1 MFSNNERTGRRVPLN
16 THAPLTRPGTRSTD
30 LHVDQSSM
38 AGGYARIAVAES
50 PCRTDCFHVPR
61 DEAGRGNGVHFLP
74 LSRGFGSASLRGMN
88 LTLPDVP
95 ITRQMGDAQL
105 RLELAC
111 ALYAQG
117 KVTKVSGAELAGV
130 DFFSFQKALGER
142 RISTYT
148 VEDLH
153 GELEAMDRMFAKGDA
168 GPRQS

>member
-1 MFSNNERTGRRVPLN
+1 MT
-16 THAPLTRPGTRSTD
+16 
-30 LHVDQSSM
+30 LH
-38 AGGYARIAVAES
+38 
-50 PCRTDCFHVPR
+50 
-61 DEAGRGNGVHFLP
+61 
-74 LSRGFGSASLRGMN
+74 
-88 LTLPDVP
+88 LPDIP
-95 ITRQMGDAQL
+95 AATRMTEAEL

-153 GELEAMDRMFAKGDA
+153 GELEAMDRLFGKA
-168 GPRQS
+168 GAEPREG